1 MFSCQSIKT
10 MLHSHFLPQNVV
22 VQFVSFCFCLRLLF
36 SSLCIPLISV
46 LAFCLFIVWMLCGI
60 WTSVLCFF
68 GFLFHQLVNHNSGG
82 IPFFLA
88 DYFFGGKVSHRV
100 VDKNENKRKN
110 GEKEDKA
117 HPHWRFLSCVL
128 IFKKQA
134 TKETEIWIILCS
146 RHGVPTTPDKTWL
159 MTQYRVG
166 SVKSD
171 LRW

>member
-1 MFSCQSIKT
+1 MREINRKKTHHWMFSCQSIKT

-22 VQFVSFCFCLRLLF
+22 VQFVSFYFCLRLLF

-46 LAFCLFIVWMLCGI
+46 LAFCFFIVWMLCHS

-128 IFKKQA
+128 IFKNKQQRKLKSGLFWCHA
-134 TKETEIWIILCS
+134 M
-146 RHGVPTTPDKTWL
+146 VFPPPPTRP
-159 MTQYRVG
+159 G
-166 SVKSD
+166 
-171 LRW
+171 

>member
-1 MFSCQSIKT
+1 MREINRKKTHHWMFSCQSIKT

-46 LAFCLFIVWMLCGI
+46 LAFCFFIVWMLCRS
-60 WTSVLCFF
+60 WTSVLCFI

-88 DYFFGGKVSHRV
+88 DYLFNIAGGKVSHRV

-128 IFKKQA
+128 IFKNKQQRKLKSGLFWCHA
-134 TKETEIWIILCS
+134 M
-146 RHGVPTTPDKTWL
+146 VFPPPPTRP
-159 MTQYRVG
+159 G
-166 SVKSD
+166 
-171 LRW
+171 